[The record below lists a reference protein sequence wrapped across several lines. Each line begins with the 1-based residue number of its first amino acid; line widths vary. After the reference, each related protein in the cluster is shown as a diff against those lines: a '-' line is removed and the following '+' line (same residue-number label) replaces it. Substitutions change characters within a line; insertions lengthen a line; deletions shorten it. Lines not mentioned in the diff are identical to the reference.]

1 MKKRLVSILL
11 VLVMVLGMLPTV
23 ALAAEETP
31 KSIKTAEDFANMEP
45 GGNYRLDADIPEI
58 ITAAYENFSGTFD
71 GNGHTITLKIERA
84 GYAGLFTSLQGMSG
98 GTTVKNLI
106 VKGSVDGGEDTDYAG
121 GIASMAN
128 TMNGPV
134 TIENCRN
141 EATIKGKRY
150 VGGIL
155 GGANKSTAVTV
166 RGCSNTGSVTGSSK
180 WAGGIV
186 GYMSNGSHVIE
197 NCYNTGA
204 IAASSNA
211 AGILGWAAEGASLKN
226 CYTVGT
232 VEPSTNAIV
241 NSYSGK
247 GTVTNCYALQ
257 GMATNLL
264 TGITKD
270 DASDFMDEAD
280 MKKAEFAA
288 LLGDGFM
295 AKTGSFPILKWE
307 TPTAPKTFHI
317 TPATATLTIKN
328 GDDAVYSGT
337 GAEQTVAL
345 AAGTYTYTVSCA
357 GYVTKNGDAFE
368 VTAAQAEAGKELE
381 PVTVALDV
389 NADAWVTLTVTKNPA
404 STVVTI
410 KDADGNVV
418 APEGNGSYK
427 LLKDGTYTYSA
438 KTEAEGYED
447 AEGSVDR
454 ASGKL
459 DIVLL
464 QVRDIAITS
473 PATKTTYFQGEAL
486 DTTGLVLTVY
496 YTNNTSVEIP
506 AAEFEDKGIKP
517 QFSSSQAS
525 EAATVTI
532 PYKGKSATY
541 QVVVKEKPM
550 PNAIFDGLKGY
561 ATVEFSSSTDSIPA
575 KDAYVDAVVDGE
587 TVLRSNS
594 KGKNS
599 SQVTITI
606 KFGDNLPSDTFIF
619 DWKASSETRFD
630 YLSIN
635 GSTDKSLSGST
646 DWTTKKLTVKSGD
659 TLTLTFIKDS
669 SGEKFDDCVYLRNF
683 GFAFDVTFD
692 VTPKDAQITLVNKK
706 TNGKITGTN
715 GVFTV
720 IPGEYTYTVS
730 KFGYAPQSDSFTVS
744 SENVT
749 KKVTLEE
756 GKPQKVTFRLTL
768 PEKLTGEYT
777 LTVQSGSDYSET
789 KTFTASPVELELVAG
804 SYTYTITH
812 PNCDETKGSLTVGAA
827 PVVEENTVIR
837 KLVFADFFADCE
849 GVTADQGY
857 GEAWTPVKDEAGN
870 YLKSTT
876 TANRRN
882 YLNIKTEK
890 NVILSFDVLPYVYSS
905 SYTLTIKKAA
915 SASASGTPIKTF
927 AQSSAWQN
935 YSVSL
940 KAGEVLKLEY
950 NTTSGWNASNY
961 YLYLR
966 NFQTIQTSKVEFT
979 GVTEGAAL
987 TVTDKDGKTYEPE
1000 SGATYYLP
1008 AGNYT
1013 YTVSKFGWGT
1023 HSASFEVKAGEE
1035 QTIEVPALSQLESRT
1050 ITFDVK
1056 PEGATVTVTHAA
1068 AGEQKPN
1075 EDGTYT
1081 LVEGETYTYTVSKT
1095 DYLTKSG
1102 TITVSK
1108 DETITVTLTYAGKSW
1123 DGSTEEPNKSA
1134 DGTYQ
1139 ISNAA
1144 ELAWF
1149 AAKVNGGEAAIN
1161 AELTDNINLNGKTW
1175 TAIKS
1180 YAGTFDGGKYLVS
1193 GLVGESGLFD
1203 SIAAAGT
1210 VKNLNVSGTLSN
1222 SEKWGRVVIGILA
1235 NISDGTIENCF
1246 TSGSASKINSSGA
1259 MGGLVGMAN
1268 AGSVIRGSGS
1278 SAAVSCVITSINQ
1291 KLLNIGGL
1299 VGGLYGTV
1307 ENSYAIGNVMS
1318 SPEVSGN
1325 GYVGGLVGHVE
1336 KSGVINNSYAAGT
1349 VNGSAGG
1356 FGAFAGTN
1364 SGSITKGFYREGAAA
1379 AAVASGS
1386 TSGTRALAESYMK
1399 SEDFIKKELGL
1410 EIFNKDTDVI
1420 NGGYPILPWQGGRK
1434 VELTQDD
1441 QDATYDAQHAKLY
1454 DKTLAST
1461 VNDMRAQAAE
1471 EVDEML
1477 ADLSL
1482 SEINAYIQEN
1492 FGYNDKVIRSYDEA
1506 REIFLTFYYE
1516 QLEMDYQEAYGVEID
1531 LDNTTGLLTPDNDGV
1546 YHITDSNTVLE
1557 FGKTGERGSAI
1568 TWTSN
1573 SADLNAA
1580 TGAVKLPASGTTTV
1594 TLTAAANLNGATAS
1608 HDITVILTSSQAASG
1623 DELAEIKAK
1632 LEDTY
1637 TYIQPVQ
1644 IRGHEN
1650 VTDAVSFWLY
1660 ENGYEREGVDEEGSR
1675 IYFDKDGNRLS
1686 KDEVKAAI
1694 QNGDKLYRAPTE
1706 ITVTLKDPGTLGTYG
1721 VSDHSYLANDGAV
1734 TYYQG
1739 EGDKDTKY
1747 VIYSGVKF
1755 ELTKDGATQEVTT
1768 KVRIGWDIEKA
1779 QELMRK
1785 ALDEKL
1791 RWEDIRGENTN
1802 TASASTIKD
1811 FAGMVVGGQ
1820 ISEKLSIPQT
1830 VTVDGVSIKTGCV
1843 SLPDSAVRYSS
1854 TDETI
1859 EVTPVRPE
1867 RGEKATTFDFQVVTL
1882 FDQNLDDYT
1891 LEAMKN
1897 RTDDTLSALQLHNA
1911 FRITVKPET
1920 ESTSSKISANLKN
1933 ILPGM
1938 IVNYYDYGAP
1948 VDLTQPVKDNLK
1960 LPRLYEMEDAGIFD
1974 DYSSKMQNFVSL
1986 TPNVADI
1993 NGYNIVVYRP
2003 LPGQPDATAKIKIQ
2017 ICERTYDENGRSV
2030 LGKVLGETT
2039 LTFKVKA
2046 LDQDEINEAKALLDE
2061 VTTEQ
2066 FYWNAIKGE
2075 NTDKDDITSNFDPF
2089 YKVVKNEDGTF
2100 SYLKSGEPKNVEGI
2114 YTDDYPGYDPM
2125 SHYGETYRTYYSSEH
2140 EIISYESLRLLTQ
2153 PEYNTKIEIK
2163 SWLTYTQY
2171 AKYYEKFIL
2180 NADKANNDYAQ
2191 FATFYKHVVSTTVT
2205 VKGTKGIENPDKPST
2220 DPIQVKN
2227 VKLTIDGKGATDEV
2241 TGKVFTNAEYT
2252 FNGEHNGDG
2261 ITVAD
2266 VMKDFFSKTQYSS
2279 GADVTQYG
2287 GYIYSITDPNGVTL
2301 EAATDARPNA
2311 GWMYT
2316 LTGVEF
2322 ADSINKEFVKSG
2334 DEIYFYYSLDYRLD
2348 DEHSE
2353 VYQKYLML
2361 VQDVEAKINA
2371 IPKDITDENAE
2382 KFEKAVTVARNAYN
2396 DLDGAIREKML
2407 DKDVEAKLFAA
2418 EQKLADYKAPQDTAK
2433 VEAVRALINALPNA
2447 SRLTSNDRE
2456 QVTTAYNAFLA
2467 LTQEQKAQ
2475 LTEAERQKIRDCME
2489 VIRSLHSDE
2498 VDADRLAK
2506 VLANI
2511 EDVTD
2516 VKQTEAGYVAEA
2528 AEVYNGLG
2536 KSAQKA
2542 AKALYTQLKTAQK
2555 SLTKNQKAADKFRT
2569 TMEKKLPAAPTALTF
2584 KTIKNVTAVETAYAK
2599 LSTGAKSFVV
2609 DDYAKLTPYIEQK
2622 AKLEA
2627 GQEAVNNV
2635 IAMIK
2640 ALPKASKISLDS
2652 EPAIQNAREAYDAL
2666 GDLKGSVTNL
2676 KTLES
2681 AEKALA
2687 DLKEFEDEAKTVKA
2701 LIEAIPAVDELRYD
2715 HDTKNLEDS
2724 DDKKIEAA
2732 RAAYD
2737 ALAAKGKVAKSCID
2751 KDTLNTLKTA
2761 EKAMKKLVSTD
2772 TKDIKAAEKVVQ
2784 RIAKLPTDDEADLTL
2799 AKNKK
2804 AIESAKTA
2812 YLKLSPN
2819 AKQYAA
2825 DVRDDVNYVERLYYC
2840 CVAAGISTD
2849 GIELNHEILALE
2861 QETAAYE
2868 AAILIERE
2876 VQAEIETE
2884 DETSVEEDAE
2894 DDLDEE
2900 ANAFENIDE

>member
-23 ALAAEETP
+23 ALAADETAEIVHIT
-31 KSIKTAEDFANMEP
+31 SAEDFVEKMTP
-45 GGNYRLDADIPEI
+45 TGNFILDADIK
-58 ITAAYENFSGTFD
+58 ITAPYAEFSGEFN
-71 GNGHTITLKIERA
+71 GNGKTITLAVDDSGTSYQGVFGKLLGGA
-84 GYAGLFTSLQGMSG
+84 KVYGL
-98 GTTVKNLI
+98 TVDGSVTGKNL
-106 VKGSVDGGEDTDYAG
+106 VGGVVGLANTANGNILIENCKNLATVSGARGVG
-121 GIASMAN
+121 GIA
-128 TMNGPV
+128 G
-134 TIENCRN
+134 NCTSSSN
-141 EATIKGKRY
+141 SLTIKGCANEGTITGTGAN
-150 VGGIL
+150 VGGIIGYL
-155 GGANKSTAVTV
+155 SGSHEVQNCYNHGAISGFSGFAGLVGYLNGAASVKNGYS
-166 RGCSNTGSVTGSSK
+166 TGSVTANGSSNMPY
-180 WAGGIV
+180 ALVGG
-186 GYMSNGSHVIE
+186 
-197 NCYNTGA
+197 TGT
-204 IAASSNA
+204 SVS
-211 AGILGWAAEGASLKN
+211 
-226 CYTVGT
+226 
-232 VEPSTNAIV
+232 
-241 NSYSGK
+241 
-247 GTVTNCYALQ
+247 NCYAKEGIADNLTPAS
-257 GMATNLL
+257 GTNCKALPEDKMKDGTLLNLL
-264 TGITKD
+264 GAD
-270 DASDFMDEAD
+270 NFM
-280 MKKAEFAA
+280 
-288 LLGDGFM
+288 
-295 AKTGSFPILKWE
+295 TGSDGFPILKWE

-368 VTAAQAEAGKELE
+368 VTAAQAEAGTALE

-427 LLKDGTYTYSA
+427 LLREGKYTYSA
-438 KTEAEGYED
+438 KTEAEGYEEE
-447 AEGSVDR
+447 EGSVVQ

-473 PATKTTYFQGEAL
+473 LATKTTYFQGEAL

-506 AAEFEDKGIKP
+506 AAEFEDKGIRP

-561 ATVEFSSSTDSIPA
+561 ATVEFSSNTDSIPA

-594 KGKNS
+594 KTKGN

-606 KFGDNLPSDTFIF
+606 KFGDNLPGDTFIF
-619 DWKASSETRFD
+619 DYKASSETRFD

-635 GSTDKSLSGST
+635 GSSDKTISGST

-659 TLTLTFIKDS
+659 TLTLTFTKDG
-669 SGEKFDDCVYLRNF
+669 SGNYYDDCVYLRNF

-756 GKPQKVTFRLTL
+756 GKQQKVTFRLTL

-789 KTFTASPVELELVAG
+789 KTFTASPVEMELVAG

-812 PNCDETKGSLTVGAA
+812 PNCDETKGSFTVGAA
-827 PVVEENTVIR
+827 PALVENTVIR

-1000 SGATYYLP
+1000 SGTTYYLP
-1008 AGNYT
+1008 AGDYT

-1035 QTIEVPALSQLESRT
+1035 QTIEVPALSQLENRT

-1056 PEGATVTVTHAA
+1056 TEGATVTVTHAA

-1081 LVEGETYTYTVSKT
+1081 LVEGETYTYTVSKA

-1144 ELAWF
+1144 ELAGF
-1149 AAKVNGGEAAIN
+1149 AAKVNGGKAAIN

-1175 TAIKS
+1175 TAIKN
-1180 YAGTFDGGKYLVS
+1180 YAGTFDGGNHLVS
-1193 GLVGESGLFD
+1193 GLVGESGLFE
-1203 SIAAAGT
+1203 SIAAKGT
-1210 VKNLNVSGTLSN
+1210 VKNLNVSAVLNNPTTSGQTYL
-1222 SEKWGRVVIGILA
+1222 GILA
-1235 NISDGTIENCF
+1235 NTSAGTVENCF
-1246 TSGSASKINSSGA
+1246 TSGSATRKNMSGA
-1259 MGGLVGMAN
+1259 LGGLVGRSD
-1268 AGSVIRGSGS
+1268 AGSTICGSGS
-1278 SAAVSCVITSINQ
+1278 SAAVSC
-1291 KLLNIGGL
+1291 L
-1299 VGGLYGTV
+1299 VVG
-1307 ENSYAIGNVMS
+1307 NSWDL
-1318 SPEVSGN
+1318 
-1325 GYVGGLVGHVE
+1325 YVGGLVGSLRGTVE
-1336 KSGVINNSYAAGT
+1336 NCYATGDVMSSLDKTGNKSVGGLVGKVEASGVINNSYAAGT

-1410 EIFNKDTDVI
+1410 EIFNKDTGAI

-1461 VNDMRAQAAE
+1461 VNDMRAQAEE

-1516 QLEMDYQEAYGVEID
+1516 QLEMDYQEMYGVEID

-1608 HDITVILTSSQAASG
+1608 HDITVLLTSSQAASG

-1660 ENGYEREGVDEEGSR
+1660 ENGYEREGIDEEGSR

-1897 RTDDTLSALQLHNA
+1897 GTDDTLSALRLHNA

-2046 LDQDEINEAKALLDE
+2046 LTQDEINEAKALLDV

-2075 NTDKDDITSNFDPF
+2075 NTDKDDITSNLDPF
-2089 YKVVKNEDGTF
+2089 YKVVKNEDGNF
-2100 SYLKSGEPKNVEGI
+2100 SYLKSGKPKNVEGI

-2227 VKLTIDGKGATDEV
+2227 VKLTIDGKGATDEA

-2266 VMKDFFSKTQYSS
+2266 VMKDFFAKTGYSS
-2279 GADVTQYG
+2279 GAEVTQYG

-2316 LTGVEF
+2316 LTGVDY
-2322 ADSINKEFVKSG
+2322 ADSINKEFVQSG
-2334 DEIYFYYSLDYRLD
+2334 DKIYFYYSLDYRLD
-2348 DEHSE
+2348 DENSE
-2353 VYQKYLML
+2353 TYKKYEML

-2371 IPKDITDENAE
+2371 IPEDITDENAE

-2732 RAAYD
+2732 RDAYD

-2751 KDTLNTLKTA
+2751 KDTLNTLKAA

-2772 TKDIKAAEKVVQ
+2772 TKDIKAAEKVIQ

-2825 DVRDDVNYVERLYYC
+2825 DDRDDVNYVERLYYC

-2900 ANAFENIDE
+2900 ANAFEDIDE